1 MKLIALLIV
10 TAIAASAADPAPKKP
25 AAPAKKPGAP
35 GKKPT
40 RAKPQRSIGD
50 LALDEAKKVDEN
62 HDGKITG
69 IEVSKLQAVYRNNPK
84 SWLSIYNGNGN
95 HSLDDTEI
103 SEIKWTAAPPPAK
116 PAPAK
121 PAPKAPPKKK

>member
-1 MKLIALLIV
+1 MKLIALLLI
-10 TAIAASAADPAPKKP
+10 TAIGASAAAPAPKKP

-35 GKKPT
+35 AKKPT

-84 SWLSIYNGNGN
+84 SWLSIYDGNGN

-103 SEIKWTAAPPPAK
+103 SEIKWTAAPPPK
-116 PAPAK
+116 PAGAK
-121 PAPKAPPKKK
+121 PAPKSPPKKK

>member
-1 MKLIALLIV
+1 MKLIALLLI
-10 TAIAASAADPAPKKP
+10 TAIAASAAAPAPKKP

-35 GKKPT
+35 AKKPT

-50 LALDEAKKVDEN
+50 LARDEAKKVDEN

-84 SWLSIYNGNGN
+84 SWLSIYDGNGS
-95 HSLDDTEI
+95 HSLDDAEI
-103 SEIKWTAAPPPAK
+103 SEIKWTAAPPSKPAGAK
-116 PAPAK
+116 PAAK
-121 PAPKAPPKKK
+121 SPPKKK